1 MLAVLLADLTVA
13 VMLARYFL
21 EAPSGL
27 ELKKVYYS
35 TVQLVVMMAQQRLD
49 LRRHCQV
56 SALVVK
62 RGQQRV
68 LQTVR
73 LVAQMRV
80 SS

>member
-1 MLAVLLADLTVA
+1 MLAVLLAELTVT
-13 VMLARYFL
+13 RYFL

-27 ELKKVYYS
+27 ELKKVFYS

-62 RGQQRV
+62 RV
-68 LQTVR
+68 PQTER
-73 LVAQMRV
+73 LVAQMRG